1 MKTNANLFRQFP
13 ERAEQADLTAGN
25 RGPCDRTTQPRAAWL
40 TLFHSESES
49 RPSFHQ
55 KAKPQHMETDNTE
68 VSQELRDKTDK
79 SLEDER
85 GRTDEYLEYN
95 SHTVEEETS
104 NTIRLNRLAADTE
117 RASRRE
123 DADLDKAQRPDVAG
137 MATSE
142 LDDHSLLQERER
154 SDKAQS
160 AERETEDRA
169 RTQERFQKRLIA
181 EALLS
186 NERKETDSR
195 LVDERD
201 QLDCSSEL
209 NAALLYDEQCS
220 HNLTKAALVTRDQYL
235 AIVSHDLKQPLAA
248 ISIGA
253 RLMRKD
259 LSQDRLDTVRLR
271 NNLGL
276 IERSAAGMDRM
287 IDALLDVERMA
298 HDKLILKPERTDLRA
313 LLQECSDLFAPVVL
327 TKSFIM
333 TMNTSAEPIYA
344 DIDHDRILQVLS
356 NLIGNAL
363 KFTPHGGTIELGAR
377 KQKTHAEISVTD
389 NGPGIP
395 REEQGRIFERFS
407 QLKKG
412 DRLGLGLGL
421 FIAKWIVEAHEGHIG
436 VTSEVGKGSRFSFT
450 LPLSATQ

>member
-1 MKTNANLFRQFP
+1 
-13 ERAEQADLTAGN
+13 
-25 RGPCDRTTQPRAAWL
+25 
-40 TLFHSESES
+40 
-49 RPSFHQ
+49 
-55 KAKPQHMETDNTE
+55 
-68 VSQELRDKTDK
+68 
-79 SLEDER
+79 
-85 GRTDEYLEYN
+85 
-95 SHTVEEETS
+95 
-104 NTIRLNRLAADTE
+104 
-117 RASRRE
+117 
-123 DADLDKAQRPDVAG
+123 
-137 MATSE
+137 MATSA
-142 LDDHSLLQERER
+142 LDDHSLIQERER
-154 SDKAQS
+154 SDKAQA
-160 AERETEDRA
+160 AERQTEDRA
-169 RTQERFQKRLIA
+169 RTQERFQTRLIA

-209 NAALLYDEQCS
+209 NAALLYDERCS

-298 HDKLILKPERTDLRA
+298 HDKLILKPERADLRA

-327 TKSFIM
+327 TKAFSM
-333 TMNTSAEPIYA
+333 TMDTGTEPIYA

-363 KFTPHGGTIELGAR
+363 KFTPHGGTIELCAR

-436 VTSEVGKGSRFSFT
+436 VTSEVGKGSRFTFT
-450 LPLSATQ
+450 LPLDERL